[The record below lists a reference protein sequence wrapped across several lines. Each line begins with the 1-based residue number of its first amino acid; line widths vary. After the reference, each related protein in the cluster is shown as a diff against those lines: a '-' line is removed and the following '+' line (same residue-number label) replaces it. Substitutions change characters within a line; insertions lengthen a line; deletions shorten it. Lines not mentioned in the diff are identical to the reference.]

1 MFDKLLI
8 ANRGAIAV
16 RIIRTCREM
25 GIVAV
30 AVFDA
35 GDRSSLHVRLADECV
50 QLQTPG
56 GYLDGDEILRIA
68 KQTGAEAIHP
78 GYGFLAERP
87 EFIRACEE
95 AGIAFVGPPS
105 GVVAACQAKID
116 AMERVRTAGYRI
128 PVHARTA
135 LDAAGALSDEEARYL
150 LDQAQELGYPLAVK
164 SCSGGRGRGT
174 RVVEEA
180 GALIESVRQARRE
193 TGNVYGDQRIYLER
207 IIPGARH
214 LEVQI
219 LGDSQGGIIHL
230 GDRDGSLQR
239 NNQKMVGEAP
249 APNLTPA
256 QRAELWETALGIAR
270 LFDYRGAGTVE
281 FLMDSQGALYFT
293 EIKARI
299 QVEHPVTEMATGV
312 DIVREQIR
320 IAAGLPLSLAQADV
334 TMRGSAI
341 QCRINAE
348 DPWNHYLPSPGVL
361 RRFRMPGG
369 AHLRVDTYGCA
380 GCEVPV
386 EYDPILATV
395 VVWGDDRDLAV
406 RRTTRAL
413 DEFTIRGVQTNLTL
427 LRQIVGDARFAG
439 GVYDTSLL
447 GQLDAVQPP
456 SGRAERD
463 LAAAA
468 AVAYVL
474 RNQAQA
480 PVIPERT
487 LSGWHRSSRALS

>member
-1 MFDKLLI
+1 MASWLNGPNF
-8 ANRGAIAV
+8 AR
-16 RIIRTCREM
+16 RCEEE
-25 GIVAV
+25 GIV
-30 AVFDA
+30 
-35 GDRSSLHVRLADECV
+35 
-50 QLQTPG
+50 
-56 GYLDGDEILRIA
+56 
-68 KQTGAEAIHP
+68 
-78 GYGFLAERP
+78 
-87 EFIRACEE
+87 FI
-95 AGIAFVGPPS
+95 GPPS
-105 GVVAACQAKID
+105 HVIAELGDKTIARRTVRGSGVPVIPGMDRPESDPEILAREAAEI
-116 AMERVRTAGYRI
+116 GY
-128 PVHARTA
+128 PVLIKA
-135 LDAAGALSDEEARYL
+135 AAGGGGKGMRVAGNDLVLKTAFV
-150 LDQAQELGYPLAVK
+150 QAQAEAKAAFGNAGVYVEKFIERPRHIEVQVLADLHGNAVHLWERD
-164 SCSGGRGRGT
+164 CSTQRRHQK
-174 RVVEEA
+174 
-180 GALIESVRQARRE
+180 LIEES
-193 TGNVYGDQRIYLER
+193 
-207 IIPGARH
+207 
-214 LEVQI
+214 
-219 LGDSQGGIIHL
+219 
-230 GDRDGSLQR
+230 
-239 NNQKMVGEAP
+239 P
-249 APNLTPA
+249 APNLPA
-256 QRAELWETALGIAR
+256 DKRKSMCEAAVR
-270 LFDYRGAGTVE
+270 LIQSAGYTNAGTVE
-281 FLMDSQGALYFT
+281 FILDQNHNFYFI
-293 EIKARI
+293 EVNARI